1 MLGPEEGHLTG
12 LEKAREGS
20 LEGECLS
27 DVKDTRQRMTFQVE
41 RQRGWHF

>member
-20 LEGECLS
+20 LEGECEGHKAENDIPGGTAEGVAFL
-27 DVKDTRQRMTFQVE
+27 KI
-41 RQRGWHF
+41 